1 MRLAALFWR
10 GLDRF
15 HLLFEVT
22 MQASVK
28 GLMTRR
34 AALASVA
41 MIAGASLAQAQ
52 TPAEFYKGK
61 QIQMMV
67 YSGAGSTYDT
77 YARLL
82 SRHMARHIPGSPNIV
97 VQNMIGAGGLKLVD
111 YLNRIAPKDGTVFG
125 TVSRG
130 NPFDPIMGKKDIEFD
145 PLKLT
150 WIGSMNR
157 EVAIALSWGTSAVKT
172 FEDVRRIELLVPGT
186 GAGADSEIIPR
197 AYNNLAGTKFK
208 IVSGY
213 RDTSEASLQLETGEL
228 QGIAYWSMSAIMSLK
243 PDWVLKKKINI
254 LFHTGVSEAPDL
266 PGVPRIR
273 ELVKDETDRKAL
285 EFLLAREVMGRPFV
299 GPPGIPADRAK
310 ALRDAFDATMKDPE
324 FLKDAARGNVE
335 VNLVTA
341 DEINTLLRD
350 AAALP
355 PAVIERARQ
364 VLERN

>member
-1 MRLAALFWR
+1 
-10 GLDRF
+10 
-15 HLLFEVT
+15 
-22 MQASVK
+22 
-28 GLMTRR
+28 MTRR
-34 AALASVA
+34 AALAGMA
-41 MIAGASLAQAQ
+41 ITMGASLAKAQ
-52 TPAEFYKGK
+52 TPAEFYKGR
-61 QIQMMV
+61 QIQLMV

-82 SRHMARHIPGSPNIV
+82 ARHMIRHIPGGPTIV

-111 YLNRIAPKDGTVFG
+111 YLNRIAPKDGSVFG

-130 NPFDPIMGKKDIEFD
+130 NPFDPIMGKKDLEFD

-157 EVAIALSWGTSAVKT
+157 EVAVALSWGTSRVKT
-172 FEDVRRIELLVPGT
+172 FEDARKMELLVPGT

-197 AYNNLAGTKFK
+197 AYNQLAGTRFK

-213 RDTSEASLQLETGEL
+213 RDTSEAALQLETGEL
-228 QGIAYWSMSAIMSLK
+228 EGIAYWSWSSIISLK
-243 PDWVLKKKINI
+243 PNWVREKKINI
-254 LFHTGVSEAPDL
+254 LFHTGATEAPEL

-299 GPPGIPADRAK
+299 APPAIPADRAK
-310 ALRDAFDATMKDPE
+310 ALRDAFDATMTDAE

-335 VNLVTA
+335 VSLVTA
-341 DEINTLLRD
+341 GEVERLLRD

-355 PAVIERARQ
+355 PEVIARARQ
-364 VLERN
+364 TLERN

>member
-1 MRLAALFWR
+1 
-10 GLDRF
+10 
-15 HLLFEVT
+15 
-22 MQASVK
+22 MQGQSMK
-28 GLMTRR
+28 KLTRR
-34 AALASVA
+34 AALGGIA
-41 MIAGASLAQAQ
+41 MMAGASIAQAQ

-82 SRHMARHIPGSPNIV
+82 ARHMNRFIPGSPNII
-97 VQNMIGAGGLKLVD
+97 VQNMLGAGGLKLVD

-130 NPFDPIMGKKDIEFD
+130 NPFDPIMGKKDIDFD

-157 EVAIALSWGTSAVKT
+157 EIAVALSWGPSPVKT
-172 FEDVRRIELLVPGT
+172 FEDLRKTELLVPGT

-197 AYNNLAGTKFK
+197 AYNNLAGTKVK

-213 RDTSEASLQLETGEL
+213 RDTAEATLQLETGEL
-228 QGIAYWSMSAIMSLK
+228 QGVAYWSLSAIQSLK
-243 PDWVLKKKINI
+243 PDWIPTRKINI
-254 LFHTGVSEAPDL
+254 LFHTGATESPDL

-273 ELVKDETDRKAL
+273 TLIKDETDRKAL

-299 GPPGIPADRAK
+299 APPGIPADRAK
-310 ALRDAFDATMKDPE
+310 VLRDAFNATMTDPE

-341 DEINTLLRD
+341 EEVNTLLKE

-355 PAVIERARQ
+355 SAVIERARQ
-364 VLERN
+364 VLDRN

>member
-1 MRLAALFWR
+1 
-10 GLDRF
+10 
-15 HLLFEVT
+15 
-22 MQASVK
+22 
-28 GLMTRR
+28 MTRR
-34 AALASVA
+34 AALAGMA
-41 MIAGASLAQAQ
+41 ITMGASLAKAQ
-52 TPAEFYKGK
+52 TPAEFYKGR
-61 QIQMMV
+61 QIQLMV

-82 SRHMARHIPGSPNIV
+82 ARHMIRHIPGGPTIV

-111 YLNRIAPKDGTVFG
+111 YLNRIAPKDGSVFG

-130 NPFDPIMGKKDIEFD
+130 NPFDPIMGKKDLEFD

-157 EVAIALSWGTSAVKT
+157 EVAVALSWGTSRVKT
-172 FEDVRRIELLVPGT
+172 FDDARKMELLVPGT

-197 AYNNLAGTKFK
+197 AYNQLAGTRFK

-213 RDTSEASLQLETGEL
+213 RDTSEAALQLETGEL
-228 QGIAYWSMSAIMSLK
+228 EGIAYWSWSSIISLK
-243 PDWVLKKKINI
+243 PNWVREKKINI
-254 LFHTGVSEAPDL
+254 LFHTGATEAPEL

-299 GPPGIPADRAK
+299 APPAIPADRAK
-310 ALRDAFDATMKDPE
+310 ALRDAFDATMTDAE

-335 VNLVTA
+335 VSLVTA
-341 DEINTLLRD
+341 GEVERLLRD

-355 PAVIERARQ
+355 PEVIARARQ
-364 VLERN
+364 TLERN

>member
-1 MRLAALFWR
+1 MIAGSIRN
-10 GLDRF
+10 
-15 HLLFEVT
+15 T
-22 MQASVK
+22 
-28 GLMTRR
+28 TRR
-34 AALASVA
+34 AVLASMA
-41 MIAGASLAQAQ
+41 IMAWAGLAQAQ

-67 YSGAGSTYDT
+67 FSGAGSTYDT

-82 SRHMARHIPGSPNIV
+82 ARHMSRFIPGAPTII

-111 YLNRIAPKDGTVFG
+111 YLNRIAPRDGTVLG

-130 NPFDPIMGKKDIEFD
+130 NPFDPIMGKKDIDFD

-157 EVAIALSWGTSAVKT
+157 EVAVAMSWGTSRVKT
-172 FEDVRRIELLVPGT
+172 FEDARKMELLVPGT

-197 AYNNLAGTKFK
+197 AYNKLAGTKFK

-213 RDTSEASLQLETGEL
+213 RDTSEAALQLETGEL
-228 QGIAYWSMSAIMSLK
+228 EGIAYWSWSSIISLK
-243 PDWVLKKKINI
+243 PDWVRDRKINI
-254 LFHTGVSEAPDL
+254 LFHTGVGDSAEL

-285 EFLLAREVMGRPFV
+285 AFLLAREVMGRPFV
-299 GPPGIPADRAK
+299 APPGVPADRAK
-310 ALRDAFDATMKDPE
+310 ALRGAFDATLTDPE
-324 FLKDAARGNVE
+324 FLKDAARANVE

-341 DEINTLLRD
+341 DEIDRLLKD

-355 PAVIERARQ
+355 PAVITRAREA
-364 VLERN
+364 LERN

>member
-1 MRLAALFWR
+1 MSMKKL
-10 GLDRF
+10 
-15 HLLFEVT
+15 
-22 MQASVK
+22 
-28 GLMTRR
+28 TRR
-34 AALASVA
+34 SALGALAL
-41 MIAGASLAQAQ
+41 IAGAGLAQAQ

-82 SRHMARHIPGSPNIV
+82 ARHMGRFIPGSPNII
-97 VQNMIGAGGLKLVD
+97 VQNMLGAGGLKLVD

-130 NPFDPIMGKKDIEFD
+130 NPFDPIMGKKDIDFD

-150 WIGSMNR
+150 WLGSMNR
-157 EVAIALSWGTSAVKT
+157 EIAVALSWGPSPVKT
-172 FEDVRRIELLVPGT
+172 FEDLLKTELLVPGT

-213 RDTSEASLQLETGEL
+213 RDTAEATLQMETGEL
-228 QGIAYWSMSAIMSLK
+228 QGVAYWSLSAIQSLK
-243 PDWVLKKKINI
+243 PDWIPNKKINI
-254 LFHTGVSEAPDL
+254 LFHTGAAESPDL

-273 ELVKDETDRKAL
+273 TLIKDETDRKAL

-299 GPPGIPADRAK
+299 APPGIPADRAK
-310 ALRDAFDATMKDPE
+310 ALRDAFNATMADPE
-324 FLKDAARGNVE
+324 FLKEAARGNVE
-335 VNLVTA
+335 VNLVKA
-341 DEINTLLRD
+341 EEIDILLRD

-364 VLERN
+364 VLDRN

>member
-1 MRLAALFWR
+1 
-10 GLDRF
+10 
-15 HLLFEVT
+15 
-22 MQASVK
+22 MQGQSMK
-28 GLMTRR
+28 KLTRR
-34 AALASVA
+34 AALSAIA
-41 MIAGASLAQAQ
+41 MMAGASIAQAQ

-82 SRHMARHIPGSPNIV
+82 ARHMNRFIPGSPSIV
-97 VQNMIGAGGLKLVD
+97 AQNMVGAGGLKLVD

-130 NPFDPIMGKKDIEFD
+130 NPFDPIMGKKDIDFD

-157 EVAIALSWGTSAVKT
+157 EIAVALSWGPSPVKT
-172 FEDVRRIELLVPGT
+172 FEDLLKTELLVPGT

-213 RDTSEASLQLETGEL
+213 RDTAEATLQMETGEL
-228 QGIAYWSMSAIMSLK
+228 QGIAYWSLSAIQSLK
-243 PDWVLKKKINI
+243 PDWIPTKKINI
-254 LFHTGVSEAPDL
+254 LFHTGATESPDL

-273 ELVKDETDRKAL
+273 NLIKDETDRKAL

-299 GPPGIPADRAK
+299 APPGIPADRAK
-310 ALRDAFDATMKDPE
+310 ALRDAFNATMVDPE
-324 FLKDAARGNVE
+324 FLKEAARGNVE
-335 VNLVTA
+335 VNLVKA
-341 DEINTLLRD
+341 EEIDTLLRD

-364 VLERN
+364 VLDRN

>member
-1 MRLAALFWR
+1 
-10 GLDRF
+10 
-15 HLLFEVT
+15 
-22 MQASVK
+22 MQGQSMK
-28 GLMTRR
+28 KLTRR
-34 AALASVA
+34 AALGAIA
-41 MIAGASLAQAQ
+41 MVAGASIAQAQ

-82 SRHMARHIPGSPNIV
+82 ARHMNRFIPGSPNIV
-97 VQNMIGAGGLKLVD
+97 VQNMVGAGGLKLVD

-157 EVAIALSWGTSAVKT
+157 EIAVALSWGPSPVKT
-172 FEDVRRIELLVPGT
+172 FEDLLKTELLVPGT

-213 RDTSEASLQLETGEL
+213 RDTAEATLQMETGEL
-228 QGIAYWSMSAIMSLK
+228 QGIAYWSLSAILSLK
-243 PDWVLKKKINI
+243 PDWIPTKKINL
-254 LFHTGVSEAPDL
+254 LFHTGATESPDL

-273 ELVKDETDRKAL
+273 TLIKDETDRKAL

-299 GPPGIPADRAK
+299 APPGIPADRAK
-310 ALRDAFDATMKDPE
+310 ALRDAFNATMVDPE
-324 FLKDAARGNVE
+324 FLKEAARGNVE
-335 VNLVTA
+335 VNLVKA
-341 DEINTLLRD
+341 EEIDTLLRD

-364 VLERN
+364 VLDRN

>member
-1 MRLAALFWR
+1 MKL
-10 GLDRF
+10 
-15 HLLFEVT
+15 
-22 MQASVK
+22 
-28 GLMTRR
+28 TRR
-34 AALASVA
+34 IALGAIA
-41 MIAGASLAQAQ
+41 LMAGAGLAQAQ

-82 SRHMARHIPGSPNIV
+82 ARHMGRFIPGSPNIV
-97 VQNMIGAGGLKLVD
+97 VQNMLGAGGLKLVD

-130 NPFDPIMGKKDIEFD
+130 NAFDPIMGKKDIEFD

-150 WIGSMNR
+150 WIGSMNK
-157 EVAIALSWGTSAVKT
+157 EVAVAFSWGPSPVKT
-172 FEDVRRIELLVPGT
+172 YDDVRKTELLVPGT

-213 RDTSEASLQLETGEL
+213 RDTADATLQLETGEL
-228 QGIAYWSMSAIMSLK
+228 QGVAYWSWSAIMSLK
-243 PDWVLKKKINI
+243 PNWVRDKKVNI
-254 LFHTGVSEAPDL
+254 LFHTGVADFAEL

-273 ELVKDETDRKAL
+273 SLVKDETDRKAL
-285 EFLLAREVMGRPFV
+285 EFLLARELMGRPFV
-299 GPPGIPADRAK
+299 APPGIPADRAK
-310 ALRDAFDATMKDPE
+310 ALRDAFNATLTDPE
-324 FLKDAARGNVE
+324 FLKDAARGNIE
-335 VNLVTA
+335 VSLVTA
-341 DEINTLLRD
+341 EEVDALLKD
-350 AAALP
+350 AAALS

-364 VLERN
+364 VLEKN

>member
-1 MRLAALFWR
+1 MKASYAMRIM
-10 GLDRF
+10 
-15 HLLFEVT
+15 
-22 MQASVK
+22 MQARFFNKLTLRTVLSAITV
-28 GLMTRR
+28 L
-34 AALASVA
+34 
-41 MIAGASLAQAQ
+41 AGASLAQAQ

-61 QIQMMV
+61 QIQLMC

-82 SRHMARHIPGSPNIV
+82 GRHIGRFIPGSPNIV
-97 VQNMIGAGGLKLVD
+97 VQNMLGAGGLKLVD
-111 YLNRIAPKDGTVFG
+111 YLNRISPKDGTVFG
-125 TVSRG
+125 GVSRG
-130 NPFDPIMGKKDIEFD
+130 NPFDPIMGKRDIDFD

-157 EVAIALSWGTSAVKT
+157 EVAVALSWGPSPVKT
-172 FEDVRRIELLVPGT
+172 FADILKTELLVPGT

-213 RDTSEASLQLETGEL
+213 RDTAEATLQLETGEL
-228 QGIAYWSMSAIMSLK
+228 QGIAYWSWSAMASLK
-243 PDWVLKKKINI
+243 PNWMTEKKVNI
-254 LFHTGVSEAPDL
+254 LFHTGMADMAEL
-266 PGVPRIR
+266 PGTPSIR
-273 ELVKDETDRKAL
+273 ALVKDETDRKAL

-299 GPPGIPADRAK
+299 APPSLPADRAK
-310 ALRDAFDATMKDPE
+310 ILREAFNATMKDPE

-341 DEINTLLRD
+341 EEVEALLRD
-350 AAALP
+350 ASALP

-364 VLERN
+364 VLDRN

>member
-1 MRLAALFWR
+1 MP
-10 GLDRF
+10 GLYRNP
-15 HLLFEVT
+15 
-22 MQASVK
+22 
-28 GLMTRR
+28 MTRR
-34 AALASVA
+34 AALSAFLLLT
-41 MIAGASLAQAQ
+41 GASLAQAQ

-67 YSGAGSTYDT
+67 FSGAGSTYDT

-82 SRHMARHIPGSPNIV
+82 ARHMGRFIPGSPNIV
-97 VQNMIGAGGLKLVD
+97 VQNMLGAGGLKLVD

-130 NPFDPIMGKKDIEFD
+130 NPFDPIMGKKDIDFD

-157 EVAIALSWGTSAVKT
+157 EVAVALSWGPSPVKT
-172 FEDVRRIELLVPGT
+172 FEDVRKTELLVPGT

-213 RDTSEASLQLETGEL
+213 RDTADATLQLETGEL
-228 QGIAYWSMSAIMSLK
+228 QGVAYWSLSAIMSLK
-243 PDWVLKKKINI
+243 PNWLRDKKVNI
-254 LFHTGVSEAPDL
+254 LFHTGASDVPEL

-273 ELVKDETDRKAL
+273 NLVKDETDRKAL

-299 GPPGIPADRAK
+299 APPGIPADRAK
-310 ALRDAFDATMKDPE
+310 ALRDAFSATMTDPE

-341 DEINTLLRD
+341 DEINALLTD

-355 PAVIERARQ
+355 TTVIERARQ
-364 VLERN
+364 ALERN

>member
-1 MRLAALFWR
+1 
-10 GLDRF
+10 
-15 HLLFEVT
+15 
-22 MQASVK
+22 MQGQSMK
-28 GLMTRR
+28 KLTRR
-34 AALASVA
+34 AALGAIA
-41 MIAGASLAQAQ
+41 MMAGASIAQAQ

-82 SRHMARHIPGSPNIV
+82 ARHMNRFIPGSPSIV
-97 VQNMIGAGGLKLVD
+97 VQNMVGAGGLKLVD

-130 NPFDPIMGKKDIEFD
+130 NPFDPIMGKKDIDFD

-157 EVAIALSWGTSAVKT
+157 EIAVALSWGPSPVKT
-172 FEDVRRIELLVPGT
+172 FEDLRKTELLVPGT

-213 RDTSEASLQLETGEL
+213 RDTAEATLQLETGEL
-228 QGIAYWSMSAIMSLK
+228 QGIAYWSLSAIQSLK
-243 PDWVLKKKINI
+243 PDWIPTKKINI
-254 LFHTGVSEAPDL
+254 LFHTGATESPDL

-273 ELVKDETDRKAL
+273 TLIKDETDRKAL

-299 GPPGIPADRAK
+299 APPGIPADRAK
-310 ALRDAFDATMKDPE
+310 ALRDAFNATMADPE
-324 FLKDAARGNVE
+324 FLKEAARGNVE

-341 DEINTLLRD
+341 EEIDTLLKD

>member
-1 MRLAALFWR
+1 
-10 GLDRF
+10 
-15 HLLFEVT
+15 
-22 MQASVK
+22 MQGQSMK
-28 GLMTRR
+28 KLTRR
-34 AALASVA
+34 TALGALSL
-41 MIAGASLAQAQ
+41 MAGAIAAQAQ

-61 QIQMMV
+61 QVQMMV

-82 SRHMARHIPGSPNIV
+82 ARHMNRFIPGSPSIV
-97 VQNMIGAGGLKLVD
+97 AQNMVGAGGLKLVD

-130 NPFDPIMGKKDIEFD
+130 NPFDPIMGKKDIDFD

-157 EVAIALSWGTSAVKT
+157 EIAVALSWGPSPVKT
-172 FEDVRRIELLVPGT
+172 FEDLRKTELLVPGT

-213 RDTSEASLQLETGEL
+213 RDTAEATLQMETGEL
-228 QGIAYWSMSAIMSLK
+228 QGIAYWSLSAIQSLK
-243 PDWVLKKKINI
+243 PDWIPTKKINI
-254 LFHTGVSEAPDL
+254 LFHTGATESPDL

-273 ELVKDETDRKAL
+273 NLIKDETDRKAL

-299 GPPGIPADRAK
+299 APPGIPADRAK
-310 ALRDAFDATMKDPE
+310 ALRDAFNATMVDPE
-324 FLKDAARGNVE
+324 FLKEAARGNVE
-335 VNLVTA
+335 VNLVKA
-341 DEINTLLRD
+341 EEIDTLLRD

-364 VLERN
+364 VLDRN

>member
-1 MRLAALFWR
+1 M
-10 GLDRF
+10 
-15 HLLFEVT
+15 
-22 MQASVK
+22 K
-28 GLMTRR
+28 GLSMKKLTRR
-34 AALASVA
+34 ATLGALAIV
-41 MIAGASLAQAQ
+41 AGASTAQAQ
-52 TPAEFYKGK
+52 TPGEFYKGK
-61 QIQMMV
+61 QVQMMV

-82 SRHMARHIPGSPNIV
+82 ARHMNRFIPGAPNIV
-97 VQNMIGAGGLKLVD
+97 VQNMVGAGGLKLVD

-130 NPFDPIMGKKDIEFD
+130 NPFDPIMGKRDIDFD

-157 EVAIALSWGTSAVKT
+157 EIAVALSWGPSPVKT
-172 FEDVRRIELLVPGT
+172 FEDLRKTELLVPGT

-213 RDTSEASLQLETGEL
+213 RDTAEATLQLETGEL
-228 QGIAYWSMSAIMSLK
+228 HGIAYWSLSAIQSLK
-243 PDWVLKKKINI
+243 PDWIPSKKVNI
-254 LFHTGVSEAPDL
+254 LFHTGATDTPDL

-273 ELVKDETDRKAL
+273 TLVKDETDRKAL

-299 GPPGIPADRAK
+299 APPGIPADRAK
-310 ALRDAFDATMKDPE
+310 ALRDAFNATMTDPE
-324 FLKDAARGNVE
+324 FLKEAARGNVE

-341 DEINTLLRD
+341 EEVDALLKE
-350 AAALP
+350 ASTLP

-364 VLERN
+364 VLDRN

>member
-1 MRLAALFWR
+1 
-10 GLDRF
+10 
-15 HLLFEVT
+15 
-22 MQASVK
+22 
-28 GLMTRR
+28 MTRR
-34 AALASVA
+34 AALAGLA
-41 MIAGASLAQAQ
+41 ITMGASLAKAQ
-52 TPAEFYKGK
+52 TPAEFYKGR
-61 QIQMMV
+61 QIQLMV

-82 SRHMARHIPGSPNIV
+82 ARHIIRHIPGGPTIV

-130 NPFDPIMGKKDIEFD
+130 NPFDPIMGKKDLEFD

-157 EVAIALSWGTSAVKT
+157 EVAVALSWGTSRVKT
-172 FEDVRRIELLVPGT
+172 FEDARKMELLVPGT

-197 AYNNLAGTKFK
+197 AYNQLAGTRFK

-213 RDTSEASLQLETGEL
+213 RDTSEAALQLETGEL
-228 QGIAYWSMSAIMSLK
+228 EGIAYWSWSSIISLK
-243 PDWVLKKKINI
+243 PNWVREKKINI
-254 LFHTGVSEAPDL
+254 LFHTGATEAPEL

-299 GPPGIPADRAK
+299 APPGIPADRAK
-310 ALRDAFDATMKDPE
+310 ALRDAFDATMTDPE

-335 VNLVTA
+335 VSLVTA
-341 DEINTLLRD
+341 EEVDRLLRD

-355 PAVIERARQ
+355 PEVIARARQ
-364 VLERN
+364 TLERN

>member
-1 MRLAALFWR
+1 
-10 GLDRF
+10 
-15 HLLFEVT
+15 
-22 MQASVK
+22 MQARIFTKLS
-28 GLMTRR
+28 R
-34 AALASVA
+34 SIA
-41 MIAGASLAQAQ
+41 MSAIAMMAGASFAQAQ

-61 QIQMMV
+61 QMQMMV
-67 YSGAGSTYDT
+67 FSGAGSTYDT

-82 SRHMARHIPGSPNIV
+82 ARHIGRLIPGSPNIV
-97 VQNMIGAGGLKLVD
+97 VQNMLGAGGLKLVD

-125 TVSRG
+125 GVSRG
-130 NPFDPIMGKKDIEFD
+130 NPFDPIMGKRDIDFD

-157 EVAIALSWGTSAVKT
+157 EVAVAFSWGPSPVKT
-172 FEDVRRIELLVPGT
+172 FEDVQKTELLVPGT

-213 RDTSEASLQLETGEL
+213 RDTADSTLQLETGEL
-228 QGIAYWSMSAIMSLK
+228 QGIAYWSWSAMISLK
-243 PDWVLKKKINI
+243 PTWMRDKKVNV
-254 LFHTGVSEAPDL
+254 LFHTGLTEFPEL
-266 PGVPRIR
+266 PGVPSIR
-273 ELVKDETDRKAL
+273 RLVKDETDRKAL

-299 GPPGIPADRAK
+299 APPSIPADRAK
-310 ALRDAFDATMKDPE
+310 ALRDAFNATMKDPE

-341 DEINTLLRD
+341 EEVESLLRD
-350 AAALP
+350 AASLP
-355 PAVIERARQ
+355 PTVIERARQ

>member
-1 MRLAALFWR
+1 
-10 GLDRF
+10 
-15 HLLFEVT
+15 
-22 MQASVK
+22 
-28 GLMTRR
+28 MTRR
-34 AALASVA
+34 AALAGLA
-41 MIAGASLAQAQ
+41 ITMGASLAKAQ
-52 TPAEFYKGK
+52 TPAEFYKGR
-61 QIQMMV
+61 QIQLMV

-82 SRHMARHIPGSPNIV
+82 ARHIIRHIPGGPTIV

-130 NPFDPIMGKKDIEFD
+130 NPFDPIMGKKDLEFD

-157 EVAIALSWGTSAVKT
+157 EVAVALSWATSRVKT
-172 FEDVRRIELLVPGT
+172 FEDARKMELLVPGT

-197 AYNNLAGTKFK
+197 AYNQLAGTRFK

-213 RDTSEASLQLETGEL
+213 RDTSEAALQLETGEL
-228 QGIAYWSMSAIMSLK
+228 EGIAYWSWSSIISLK
-243 PDWVLKKKINI
+243 PNWVREKKINI
-254 LFHTGVSEAPDL
+254 LFHTGATEAPEL

-299 GPPGIPADRAK
+299 APPGIPADRAK
-310 ALRDAFDATMKDPE
+310 ALRDAFDATMTDPE

-335 VNLVTA
+335 VSLVTA
-341 DEINTLLRD
+341 EEVDRLLRD

-355 PAVIERARQ
+355 PEVIARARQ
-364 VLERN
+364 TLERN

>member
-1 MRLAALFWR
+1 
-10 GLDRF
+10 
-15 HLLFEVT
+15 
-22 MQASVK
+22 MQGQSMK
-28 GLMTRR
+28 KLTRR
-34 AALASVA
+34 TALGAIA
-41 MIAGASLAQAQ
+41 IMAGASIAQAQ

-82 SRHMARHIPGSPNIV
+82 ARHMNRFIPGSPNIV
-97 VQNMIGAGGLKLVD
+97 VQNMVGAGGLKLVD
-111 YLNRIAPKDGTVFG
+111 YLNRIAPKDGTVLG

-130 NPFDPIMGKKDIEFD
+130 NPFDPIMGKKDIDFD

-157 EVAIALSWGTSAVKT
+157 EIAVALSWGPSPVKT
-172 FEDVRRIELLVPGT
+172 FEDLLKTELLVPGT

-213 RDTSEASLQLETGEL
+213 RDTSEATLQLETGEL
-228 QGIAYWSMSAIMSLK
+228 QGIAYWSLSAILSLK
-243 PDWVLKKKINI
+243 PDWIPTKKINL
-254 LFHTGVSEAPDL
+254 LFHTGASESPDL

-273 ELVKDETDRKAL
+273 TLIKDETDRKAL
-285 EFLLAREVMGRPFV
+285 DFLLAREVMGRPFV
-299 GPPGIPADRAK
+299 APPDIPADRAK
-310 ALRDAFDATMKDPE
+310 ALRDAFNATMADPE
-324 FLKDAARGNVE
+324 FLKEAARGNVE

-341 DEINTLLRD
+341 EEINTLLKD

-355 PAVIERARQ
+355 PGVIERARQ

>member
-22 MQASVK
+22 MQARAK

-82 SRHMARHIPGSPNIV
+82 SRHMVRHIPGSPNIV

-130 NPFDPIMGKKDIEFD
+130 NPFDPIMGKKDIELD
-145 PLKLT
+145 PL
-150 WIGSMNR
+150 
-157 EVAIALSWGTSAVKT
+157 
-172 FEDVRRIELLVPGT
+172 
-186 GAGADSEIIPR
+186 
-197 AYNNLAGTKFK
+197 
-208 IVSGY
+208 
-213 RDTSEASLQLETGEL
+213 
-228 QGIAYWSMSAIMSLK
+228 
-243 PDWVLKKKINI
+243 
-254 LFHTGVSEAPDL
+254 
-266 PGVPRIR
+266 
-273 ELVKDETDRKAL
+273 
-285 EFLLAREVMGRPFV
+285 
-299 GPPGIPADRAK
+299 
-310 ALRDAFDATMKDPE
+310 
-324 FLKDAARGNVE
+324 
-335 VNLVTA
+335 
-341 DEINTLLRD
+341 
-350 AAALP
+350 
-355 PAVIERARQ
+355 
-364 VLERN
+364 

>member
-1 MRLAALFWR
+1 
-10 GLDRF
+10 
-15 HLLFEVT
+15 
-22 MQASVK
+22 MQGQSMK
-28 GLMTRR
+28 KLTRR
-34 AALASVA
+34 AALGGIA
-41 MIAGASLAQAQ
+41 MMAGASIAQAQ

-82 SRHMARHIPGSPNIV
+82 ARHMNRFIPGSPNII
-97 VQNMIGAGGLKLVD
+97 VQNMLGAGGLKLVD

-130 NPFDPIMGKKDIEFD
+130 NPFDPIMGKKDIDFD

-157 EVAIALSWGTSAVKT
+157 EIAVALSWGPSPVKT
-172 FEDVRRIELLVPGT
+172 FEDLRKTELLVPGT

-213 RDTSEASLQLETGEL
+213 RDTAEATLQLETGEL
-228 QGIAYWSMSAIMSLK
+228 QGVAYWSLSAIQSLK
-243 PDWVLKKKINI
+243 PDWIPTRKINI
-254 LFHTGVSEAPDL
+254 LFHTGATESPDL

-273 ELVKDETDRKAL
+273 TLIKDETDRKAL

-299 GPPGIPADRAK
+299 APPGIPADRAK
-310 ALRDAFDATMKDPE
+310 VLRDAFNATMTDPE

-341 DEINTLLRD
+341 EEVNALLKD
-350 AAALP
+350 AATLP

-364 VLERN
+364 VLDRN

>member
-1 MRLAALFWR
+1 
-10 GLDRF
+10 
-15 HLLFEVT
+15 
-22 MQASVK
+22 MQGQSMK
-28 GLMTRR
+28 KMTRR
-34 AALASVA
+34 AALGAIA
-41 MIAGASLAQAQ
+41 LMAGAGLAQAQ
-52 TPAEFYKGK
+52 TPAAFYKGK

-82 SRHMARHIPGSPNIV
+82 ARHMGRFIPGSPNII
-97 VQNMIGAGGLKLVD
+97 VQNMLGAGGLKLVD

-130 NPFDPIMGKKDIEFD
+130 NPFDPIMGKKDIDFD

-157 EVAIALSWGTSAVKT
+157 EIAVALSWGPSPVKT
-172 FEDVRRIELLVPGT
+172 FEDLLKTELLVPGT

-213 RDTSEASLQLETGEL
+213 RDTAEATLQLETGEL
-228 QGIAYWSMSAIMSLK
+228 QGVAYWSLSAIQSLK
-243 PDWVLKKKINI
+243 PDWIPNKKVNI
-254 LFHTGVSEAPDL
+254 LFHTGATESPDL

-273 ELVKDETDRKAL
+273 SLIKDETDRKAL

-299 GPPGIPADRAK
+299 APPGIPADRAK
-310 ALRDAFDATMKDPE
+310 ALRDAFNATMTDPE
-324 FLKDAARGNVE
+324 FLKEAARGNVE

-341 DEINTLLRD
+341 EEVDALLRE
-350 AAALP
+350 ASALP

-364 VLERN
+364 VLDRN

>member
-1 MRLAALFWR
+1 
-10 GLDRF
+10 
-15 HLLFEVT
+15 
-22 MQASVK
+22 MQGQSMK
-28 GLMTRR
+28 KLTRR
-34 AALASVA
+34 TALGAIA
-41 MIAGASLAQAQ
+41 IMAGASIAQAQ

-82 SRHMARHIPGSPNIV
+82 ARHMNRFIPGSPSIV
-97 VQNMIGAGGLKLVD
+97 AQNMVGAGGLKLVD

-130 NPFDPIMGKKDIEFD
+130 NPFDPIMGKKDIDFD

-157 EVAIALSWGTSAVKT
+157 EIAVALSWGPSPVKT
-172 FEDVRRIELLVPGT
+172 FEDLRKTELLVPGT

-213 RDTSEASLQLETGEL
+213 RDTAEATLQMETGEL
-228 QGIAYWSMSAIMSLK
+228 QGIAYWSLSAIQSLK
-243 PDWVLKKKINI
+243 PDWIPTKKINI
-254 LFHTGVSEAPDL
+254 LFHTGATESPDL

-273 ELVKDETDRKAL
+273 NLIKDETDRKAL

-299 GPPGIPADRAK
+299 APPGIPADRAK
-310 ALRDAFDATMKDPE
+310 ALRDAFNATMVDPE
-324 FLKDAARGNVE
+324 FLKEAARGNVE
-335 VNLVTA
+335 VNLVKA
-341 DEINTLLRD
+341 EEIDTLLRD

-364 VLERN
+364 VLDRN

>member
-1 MRLAALFWR
+1 MKILETLTRGVALGAIAMAA
-10 GLDRF
+10 G
-15 HLLFEVT
+15 V
-22 MQASVK
+22 
-28 GLMTRR
+28 G
-34 AALASVA
+34 
-41 MIAGASLAQAQ
+41 LAQAQ

-61 QIQMMV
+61 QMQMMV

-82 SRHMARHIPGSPNIV
+82 ARHIGRFIPGSPNIV
-97 VQNMIGAGGLKLVD
+97 VQNMLGAGGLKLVD

-125 TVSRG
+125 GVSRG
-130 NPFDPIMGKKDIEFD
+130 NPFDPIMGKKDIDFD

-157 EVAIALSWGTSAVKT
+157 EIAVALSWGPSPVKT
-172 FEDVRRIELLVPGT
+172 FEDVRKTELLVPGT

-213 RDTSEASLQLETGEL
+213 RDTAEATLQLETGEL
-228 QGIAYWSMSAIMSLK
+228 QGIAYWSWSAMASLK
-243 PDWVLKKKINI
+243 PNWVSEKKVNI
-254 LFHTGVSEAPDL
+254 LFHTGMGEFSEL
-266 PGVPRIR
+266 PGTPAIR
-273 ELVKDETDRKAL
+273 SLVKDETDRKAL

-299 GPPGIPADRAK
+299 APPAIPADRAR
-310 ALRDAFDATMKDPE
+310 ALRDAFNATMKDAE

-335 VNLVTA
+335 VNLVTSEEVEA
-341 DEINTLLRD
+341 LLKE
-350 AAALP
+350 ASALP
-355 PAVIERARQ
+355 PGVIERARQ